1 MPLLPG
7 WIIAGG
13 WIPLAVIGVILIV
26 VCVNAATAYGAP
38 DGWSLFLAPA
48 IPPAVWLW
56 SSFTRRT
63 EELELR
69 QRLKIQSRIKI
80 TKIDRLRWQDFE
92 KPCILLLRLLD
103 IRTPRKPKTARS

>member
-1 MPLLPG
+1 MALLPG

-26 VCVNAATAYGAP
+26 VCVNAGTAYGAP

-48 IPPAVWLW
+48 LPPAAWLW

-69 QRLKIQSRIKI
+69 KRLKLQVPHQDHGNRPPALAG
-80 TKIDRLRWQDFE
+80 LRE
-92 KPCILLLRLLD
+92 TVHPPAEAPGI
-103 IRTPRKPKTARS
+103 

>member
-1 MPLLPG
+1 MALLRG

-26 VCVNAATAYGAP
+26 VCVNAARAYGAP
-38 DGWSLFLAPA
+38 DGWSLFLAAA
-48 IPPAVWLW
+48 IPPALWLW

-69 QRLKIQSRIKI
+69 KRLKLQSRIKI
-80 TKIDRLRWQDFE
+80 TEIDHLRWQHSE
-92 KPCILLLRLLD
+92 KQCILLLKLLG
-103 IRTPRKPKTARS
+103 

>member
-1 MPLLPG
+1 VPLLPG

-26 VCVNAATAYGAP
+26 VCVNAGTAYGAP

-48 IPPAVWLW
+48 IPPAAWLW

-63 EELELR
+63 EELELSK
-69 QRLKIQSRIKI
+69 RLKLRSRIKI
-80 TKIDRLRWQDFE
+80 TEIDHLRWQHSE
-92 KPCILLLRLLD
+92 KQCILLLKLLG
-103 IRTPRKPKTARS
+103 